1 MNLYEFDY
9 LQSEPVYSIIY
20 IVERERELY
29 IEELY
34 VTNEYAKIKRSKNK
48 ALNETNNM
56 K

>member
-1 MNLYEFDY
+1 MNL
-9 LQSEPVYSIIY
+9 IIY
-20 IVERERELY
+20 SLNLFILLYILWRERELY

-34 VTNEYAKIKRSKNK
+34 VTNEYAKIKRSKKK